1 MSSAWRVLICD
12 SIDRIGVEILTKAGM
27 IVDYQ
32 PEITFE
38 KLVSLVNGYDV
49 LVVRS
54 RTNVSKDVIENGNS
68 LKVIA
73 RVGVGLDNV
82 DTNYAKSKNIEVI
95 NAQEAATK
103 AVSELVIGFMISLA
117 RLIPYAHSETSKGNW
132 IKKSLMGT
140 ELSGKYLG
148 IVGVGNIGRNVGRV
162 ARALR
167 MNIIGY
173 DIYPISREYINEVG
187 MINADLNTLV
197 ESSDFITIHVPLSS
211 DTYHLF
217 DNELLSRMK
226 ESSYIINTSRGGIV
240 DESALYDLLKDQKIA
255 GAGLDVFEVE
265 PPTSKKFLELPNVL
279 CTPHIGAQTKEAQEL
294 AARVIAEK
302 LIHKFQ
308 EASVGQ

>member
-1 MSSAWRVLICD
+1 MSGVWKVLVCD
-12 SIDRIGVEILTKAGM
+12 SIDKIGVEILTKAGM

-32 PEITFE
+32 PDIALE
-38 KLVSLVNGYDV
+38 KLMSLVSDYDV

-82 DTNYAKSKNIEVI
+82 DTNYAKSKNIQVI
-95 NAQEAATK
+95 NAQEAATN
-103 AVSELVIGFMISLA
+103 AVSELVIGSMISLA
-117 RLIPYAHSETSKGNW
+117 RLIPYAHSELSKGNW

-148 IVGVGNIGRNVGRV
+148 IVGVGNIGRNVGRI

-173 DIYPISREYINEVG
+173 DIFPISREYINEVS
-187 MINADLNTLV
+187 MINADLDTLV

-217 DNELLSRMK
+217 DKKLLSRMK
-226 ESSYIINTSRGGIV
+226 KSGYIINTSRGGIV
-240 DESALYDLLKDQKIA
+240 DEIALHDLLKDQKIA
-255 GAGLDVFEVE
+255 GAGLDVFEIE
-265 PPTSKKFLELPNVL
+265 PPTNRKFLEMPNVL
-279 CTPHIGAQTKEAQEL
+279 GTPHIGAQTKEAQEL

-302 LIHKFQ
+302 LIHRFQ
-308 EASVGQ
+308 EMSI

>member
-1 MSSAWRVLICD
+1 MSGVWKVLICD
-12 SIDRIGVEILTKAGM
+12 SIDKIGVEILKKAGM

-32 PEITFE
+32 PDITLE
-38 KLVSLVNGYDV
+38 KLRSLVNGYDV

-54 RTNVSKDVIENGNS
+54 RTNVSKDVIESGNS

-82 DTNYAKSKNIEVI
+82 DTNFAKSKDVQVI
-95 NAQEAATK
+95 NAQEAATN
-103 AVSELVIGFMISLA
+103 AVSELVIGSMISLA
-117 RLIPYAHSETSKGNW
+117 RLIPHAHSEMSKGNW

-148 IVGVGNIGRNVGRV
+148 IIGVGNIGRNVGRI
-162 ARALR
+162 ARAIR

-217 DNELLSRMK
+217 DGNLLSKMK
-226 ESSYIINTSRGGIV
+226 KSSYIINTSRGGIV
-240 DESALYDLLKDQKIA
+240 DENALYDLLKDQKIA

-265 PPTSKKFLELPNVL
+265 PPVNRKFLELPNVL

-302 LIHKFQ
+302 LIHRFQ
-308 EASVGQ
+308 EASV

>member
-1 MSSAWRVLICD
+1 MSGVWKVLICD
-12 SIDRIGVEILTKAGM
+12 SIDKIGIEILTKAGM

-32 PEITFE
+32 PDITLE
-38 KLVSLVNGYDV
+38 KLKSTVNGYDV

-54 RTNVSKDVIENGNS
+54 RTNVSKDVIEGGNS

-82 DTNYAKSKNIEVI
+82 DTNYAKSKNIQVM
-95 NAQEAATK
+95 NAQEAATN
-103 AVSELVIGFMISLA
+103 AVSELVIGSMISLA
-117 RLIPYAHSETSKGNW
+117 RLIPHAHFEMKRGNW

-148 IVGVGNIGRNVGRV
+148 IVGVGNIGRNVGRI

-173 DIYPISREYINEVG
+173 DIFPISREYINEVS

-217 DNELLSRMK
+217 DSNLLSKMK
-226 ESSYIINTSRGGIV
+226 KSSYIINTSRGGIV
-240 DESALYDLLKDQKIA
+240 DENALYDLLKDQKIA

-265 PPTSKKFLELPNVL
+265 PPVDRNFLELPNVL

-302 LIHKFQ
+302 LIHRFQ
-308 EASVGQ
+308 EMSV

>member
-1 MSSAWRVLICD
+1 MSGVWKVLICD
-12 SIDRIGVEILTKAGM
+12 SIDKIGIEILTKAGI

-32 PEITFE
+32 PDITLE
-38 KLVSLVNGYDV
+38 KLKSTVNGYDV

-54 RTNVSKDVIENGNS
+54 RTNVSKDVIEGGNS

-82 DTNYAKSKNIEVI
+82 DTNYAKSKNIQVM
-95 NAQEAATK
+95 NAQEAATN
-103 AVSELVIGFMISLA
+103 AVSELVIGSMISLA
-117 RLIPYAHSETSKGNW
+117 RLIPHAHFEMKRGNW

-148 IVGVGNIGRNVGRV
+148 IVGVGNIGRNVGRI

-173 DIYPISREYINEVG
+173 DIFPISREYINEVS

-217 DNELLSRMK
+217 DSNLLSKMK
-226 ESSYIINTSRGGIV
+226 KSSYIINTSRGGIV
-240 DESALYDLLKDQKIA
+240 DENALYDLLKDQKIA

-265 PPTSKKFLELPNVL
+265 PPVDRKFLELPNVL

-302 LIHKFQ
+302 LIHRFQ
-308 EASVGQ
+308 EMSV

>member
-1 MSSAWRVLICD
+1 MSGVWKVLICD
-12 SIDRIGVEILTKAGM
+12 SIDKIGIEILTKAGM

-32 PEITFE
+32 PDITLE
-38 KLVSLVNGYDV
+38 KLKSIVNGYDV

-54 RTNVSKDVIENGNS
+54 RTSVSKDVIEGGNS

-82 DTNYAKSKNIEVI
+82 DTNYAKSKNIQVM
-95 NAQEAATK
+95 NAQEAATN
-103 AVSELVIGFMISLA
+103 AVSELVIGSMISLA
-117 RLIPYAHSETSKGNW
+117 RLIPHAHSEMKRGNW

-148 IVGVGNIGRNVGRV
+148 IIGVGKIGRNVGRI

-173 DIYPISREYINEVG
+173 DIFPISREYINEVS
-187 MINADLNTLV
+187 MINADLSTLV

-217 DNELLSRMK
+217 DSNLLSKMK
-226 ESSYIINTSRGGIV
+226 KSSYIINTSRGGIV
-240 DESALYDLLKDQKIA
+240 DENALYDLLKDQKIG

-265 PPTSKKFLELPNVL
+265 PPVNRKFLELPNVL

-302 LIHKFQ
+302 LIHRFQ
-308 EASVGQ
+308 EMSV

>member
-1 MSSAWRVLICD
+1 MTIAWRVLICD
-12 SIDRIGVEILTKAGM
+12 SVDKVGVEILTKAGM
-27 IVDYQ
+27 TVDYQ
-32 PEITFE
+32 PDITFE
-38 KLVSLVNGYDV
+38 KLISYVGGYDA

-73 RVGVGLDNV
+73 RVGVGLDNI
-82 DTNYAKSKNIEVI
+82 DTDYAERKNIQVI
-95 NAQEAATK
+95 NAQEAAIN

-117 RLIPYAHSETSKGNW
+117 RQIPYADSELSKGNW
-132 IKKSLMGT
+132 VKKSAIGT

-148 IVGVGNIGRNVGRV
+148 IVGVGNIGRNVGRLG
-162 ARALR
+162 RALR

-173 DIYPISREYINEVG
+173 DIFPISREYISEVS
-187 MINADLNTLV
+187 MINTDLNTLV

-217 DNELLSRMK
+217 DSKLLSRMK
-226 ESSYIINTSRGGIV
+226 KSGYIINCSRGGIV

-255 GAGLDVFEVE
+255 GAGLDVFEFE
-265 PPTSKKFLELPNVL
+265 PPTNKKLLELPNVL

-302 LIHKFQ
+302 LIHRFQ
-308 EASVGQ
+308 EVSV

>member
-1 MSSAWRVLICD
+1 MSTAWRVLICD
-12 SIDRIGVEILTKAGM
+12 SIDKIGVEILKKAGM

-32 PEITFE
+32 PEISFE
-38 KLVSLVNGYDV
+38 KLQSLVDGYDV

-54 RTNVSKDVIENGNS
+54 RTAVSKEVIEKGNS

-73 RVGVGLDNV
+73 RVGVGLDNI

-95 NAQEAATK
+95 NAQEAAIN
-103 AVSELVIGFMISLA
+103 AVSELVIGSMISLA
-117 RLIPYAHSETSKGNW
+117 RLIPFAHSELSKGNW
-132 IKKSLMGT
+132 IKKSLIGT

-148 IVGVGNIGRNVGRV
+148 IVGVGNIGRNVGRI

-187 MINADLNTLV
+187 MINTDLNTLV

-217 DNELLSRMK
+217 DGNLLSRMK
-226 ESSYIINTSRGGIV
+226 KSSYLINTSRGGIV
-240 DESALYDLLKDQKIA
+240 DETALYDLLKDQKIA

-265 PPTSKKFLELPNVL
+265 PPVDKKFLEMPNVI

-308 EASVGQ
+308 EASV

>member
-1 MSSAWRVLICD
+1 MSGVWKVLVCD
-12 SIDRIGVEILTKAGM
+12 SIDKIGVEILTKAGM

-32 PEITFE
+32 PDIALE
-38 KLVSLVNGYDV
+38 KLMSLVSDYDV

-82 DTNYAKSKNIEVI
+82 DTNYAKSKNIQVI
-95 NAQEAATK
+95 NAQEAATN
-103 AVSELVIGFMISLA
+103 AVSELVIGSMISLA
-117 RLIPYAHSETSKGNW
+117 RLIPYAHSELSKGNW

-148 IVGVGNIGRNVGRV
+148 IVGVGNIGRNVGRI

-173 DIYPISREYINEVG
+173 DIYPISREYINEVS

-217 DNELLSRMK
+217 DKKLLSRMK
-226 ESSYIINTSRGGIV
+226 KSGYIINTSRGGIV
-240 DESALYDLLKDQKIA
+240 DEIALHDLLKDQKIA
-255 GAGLDVFEVE
+255 GAGLDVFEIE
-265 PPTSKKFLELPNVL
+265 PPTNRKFLEMPNVL
-279 CTPHIGAQTKEAQEL
+279 GTPHIGAQTKEAQGL

-302 LIHKFQ
+302 LIHRFQ
-308 EASVGQ
+308 EMSI

>member
-1 MSSAWRVLICD
+1 MSTVWRILICD
-12 SIDRIGVEILTKAGM
+12 SIDQIGLDILTKAGM

-32 PEITFE
+32 PDITFE
-38 KLVSLVNGYDV
+38 KLVSHVNRYDV

-54 RTNVSKDVIENGNS
+54 RTKVSRDVIENGSS

-82 DTNYAKSKNIEVI
+82 DTKYAESKNIQVI
-95 NAQEAATK
+95 NAQEAATN

-117 RLIPYAHSETSKGNW
+117 RLIPYAHSELSKGNW
-132 IKKSLMGT
+132 LKKSLTGT

-148 IVGVGNIGRNVGRV
+148 IVGVGNIGRNVGRI
-162 ARALR
+162 ARAMR

-197 ESSDFITIHVPLSS
+197 ESSDFITIHVPLSA

-217 DNELLSRMK
+217 DSNLLSRMK
-226 ESSYIINTSRGGIV
+226 KSAYIVNSSRGGIV
-240 DESALYDLLKDQKIA
+240 DENALYDLLKDQKIA

-265 PPTSKKFLELPNVL
+265 PPTNKKFLELPNVL
-279 CTPHIGAQTKEAQEL
+279 CTPHIGAQTKEAQGL
-294 AARVIAEK
+294 AARVISEK

-308 EASVGQ
+308 EASI

>member
-1 MSSAWRVLICD
+1 MSGVWKVLICD
-12 SIDRIGVEILTKAGM
+12 SIDKIGIEILTKAGM

-32 PEITFE
+32 PDITLE
-38 KLVSLVNGYDV
+38 KLKYTVNGYDV

-54 RTNVSKDVIENGNS
+54 RTNVSKDVIEGGNS

-82 DTNYAKSKNIEVI
+82 DTNYAKSKNIQVM
-95 NAQEAATK
+95 NAQEAATN
-103 AVSELVIGFMISLA
+103 AVSELVIGSMISLA
-117 RLIPYAHSETSKGNW
+117 RLIPHAHFEMKRGNW

-148 IVGVGNIGRNVGRV
+148 IVGVGNIGRNVGRI

-173 DIYPISREYINEVG
+173 DIFPISREYINEVS

-217 DNELLSRMK
+217 DSNLLSKMK
-226 ESSYIINTSRGGIV
+226 KSSYIINTSRGGIV
-240 DESALYDLLKDQKIA
+240 DENALYDLLKDQKIA

-265 PPTSKKFLELPNVL
+265 PHVDRKFLELPNVL

-302 LIHKFQ
+302 LIHRFQ
-308 EASVGQ
+308 EMSV

>member
-1 MSSAWRVLICD
+1 MGDGWKVLISD
-12 SIDRIGVEILTKAGM
+12 SIDEIGIEILTKAGM
-27 IVDYQ
+27 VVDYQ
-32 PEITFE
+32 PDITLE
-38 KLVSLVNGYDV
+38 KLKAIVNGYDV

-54 RTNVSKDVIENGNS
+54 RTNVSRDVIERGNS

-82 DTNYAKSKNIEVI
+82 DTNYAKSKNIQVI
-95 NAQEAATK
+95 NAQEAATN
-103 AVSELVIGFMISLA
+103 AVSELVIGSMISLA
-117 RLIPYAHSETSKGNW
+117 RLIPHAHSEMSKGNW

-148 IVGVGNIGRNVGRV
+148 IVGVGNIGRNVGRI

-217 DNELLSRMK
+217 GSNLLSKMK
-226 ESSYIINTSRGGIV
+226 RSSYIINTSRGGIV
-240 DESALYDLLKDQKIA
+240 DENVLYDLLKDRKIA

-265 PPTSKKFLELPNVL
+265 PPINRKFLELPNVL

-302 LIHKFQ
+302 LIHRFQ
-308 EASVGQ
+308 EISV

>member
-1 MSSAWRVLICD
+1 MSTAWRVLICD
-12 SIDRIGVEILTKAGM
+12 SIDKIGVEILTKAGM

-32 PEITFE
+32 PEISFE
-38 KLVSLVNGYDV
+38 KLQSLVNGYDV

-54 RTNVSKDVIENGNS
+54 RTTVSKEVIEKGNS

-73 RVGVGLDNV
+73 RVGVGLDNI

-95 NAQEAATK
+95 NAQEAAIN
-103 AVSELVIGFMISLA
+103 AVSELVIGSMISLA
-117 RLIPYAHSETSKGNW
+117 RLIPFAHSELSKGNW
-132 IKKSLMGT
+132 IKKSLIGT

-148 IVGVGNIGRNVGRV
+148 IVGVGNIGRNVGRI

-217 DNELLSRMK
+217 DGNLLSRMK
-226 ESSYIINTSRGGIV
+226 KSSYFINTSRGGIV
-240 DESALYDLLKDQKIA
+240 DETALYDLLKDQKIA
-255 GAGLDVFEVE
+255 GVGLDVFEVE
-265 PPTSKKFLELPNVL
+265 PPVDKKFLEMPNVL

-308 EASVGQ
+308 EASV

>member
-1 MSSAWRVLICD
+1 MSGVWKVLICD
-12 SIDRIGVEILTKAGM
+12 SIDKIGIEILTKAGM

-32 PEITFE
+32 PDITLE
-38 KLVSLVNGYDV
+38 KLKSTVNGYDV

-54 RTNVSKDVIENGNS
+54 RTNVSKDVIEGGNS

-82 DTNYAKSKNIEVI
+82 DTNYAKSKNIQVM
-95 NAQEAATK
+95 NAQEVATN
-103 AVSELVIGFMISLA
+103 AVSELVIGSMISLA
-117 RLIPYAHSETSKGNW
+117 RLIPHAHFEMKRGNW

-148 IVGVGNIGRNVGRV
+148 IVGVGNIGRNVGRI

-173 DIYPISREYINEVG
+173 DIFPISREYINEVS

-217 DNELLSRMK
+217 DSNLLSKMK
-226 ESSYIINTSRGGIV
+226 KSSYIINTSRGGIV
-240 DESALYDLLKDQKIA
+240 DENALYDLLKNQKIA

-265 PPTSKKFLELPNVL
+265 PPVDRKFLELPNVL

-302 LIHKFQ
+302 LIHRFQ
-308 EASVGQ
+308 EMSV

>member
-1 MSSAWRVLICD
+1 MSGVWKVLICD
-12 SIDRIGVEILTKAGM
+12 SIDKIGIEILTKAGM

-32 PEITFE
+32 PDITLE
-38 KLVSLVNGYDV
+38 KLKSTVNGYDV

-54 RTNVSKDVIENGNS
+54 RTNVSKDVIEGGNS

-82 DTNYAKSKNIEVI
+82 DTNYAKSKNIQVM
-95 NAQEAATK
+95 NAQEAATN
-103 AVSELVIGFMISLA
+103 AVSELVIGSMISLA
-117 RLIPYAHSETSKGNW
+117 RLIPHAHFEMKRGNW

-148 IVGVGNIGRNVGRV
+148 IVGVGNIGRNVGRI

-173 DIYPISREYINEVG
+173 DIFPISREYINEVS

-217 DNELLSRMK
+217 DSNLLSKMK
-226 ESSYIINTSRGGIV
+226 KSSYIINTSRGGIV
-240 DESALYDLLKDQKIA
+240 DENALYDLLKDQKYWSWT
-255 GAGLDVFEVE
+255 GRL
-265 PPTSKKFLELPNVL
+265 
-279 CTPHIGAQTKEAQEL
+279 
-294 AARVIAEK
+294 
-302 LIHKFQ
+302 
-308 EASVGQ
+308 

>member
-1 MSSAWRVLICD
+1 MSGVWKVLVCD
-12 SIDRIGVEILTKAGM
+12 SIDKIGVEILSKAGM

-32 PEITFE
+32 PDIALE
-38 KLVSLVNGYDV
+38 KLMSLVSDYDV

-82 DTNYAKSKNIEVI
+82 DTNYAKSKNIQVI
-95 NAQEAATK
+95 NAQEAATI
-103 AVSELVIGFMISLA
+103 AVSELVIGSMISLA
-117 RLIPYAHSETSKGNW
+117 RLIPYAHSELSKGNW

-148 IVGVGNIGRNVGRV
+148 IVGVGNIGRNVGRI

-173 DIYPISREYINEVG
+173 DIYPISREYINEVS

-217 DNELLSRMK
+217 DKKLLSRMK
-226 ESSYIINTSRGGIV
+226 KSGYIINTSRGGIV
-240 DESALYDLLKDQKIA
+240 DEIALHDLLKDQKIA
-255 GAGLDVFEVE
+255 GAGLDVFEIE
-265 PPTSKKFLELPNVL
+265 PPTNRKFLEMPNVL
-279 CTPHIGAQTKEAQEL
+279 GTPHIGAQTKEAQGL
-294 AARVIAEK
+294 AARVIAEN
-302 LIHKFQ
+302 LIHRFQ
-308 EASVGQ
+308 EMSI

>member
-1 MSSAWRVLICD
+1 MSGVWKVLVCD
-12 SIDRIGVEILTKAGM
+12 SIDKIGVEILSKAGM

-32 PEITFE
+32 PDIALE
-38 KLVSLVNGYDV
+38 KLMSLVSDYDV

-82 DTNYAKSKNIEVI
+82 DTNYAKSKNIQVI
-95 NAQEAATK
+95 NAQEAATI
-103 AVSELVIGFMISLA
+103 AVSELVIGSMISLA
-117 RLIPYAHSETSKGNW
+117 RLIPYAHSELSKGNW

-148 IVGVGNIGRNVGRV
+148 IVGVGNIGRNVGRI

-173 DIYPISREYINEVG
+173 DIYPISREYINEVS

-217 DNELLSRMK
+217 DSKLLSRMK
-226 ESSYIINTSRGGIV
+226 KSSYIINTSRGGIV
-240 DESALYDLLKDQKIA
+240 DENVLFDLLKDQKIA

-265 PPTSKKFLELPNVL
+265 PPINRKFLEMPNVL

-302 LIHKFQ
+302 LIHRFQ
-308 EASVGQ
+308 EASVSQ

>member
-1 MSSAWRVLICD
+1 MSGVWKVLVCD
-12 SIDRIGVEILTKAGM
+12 SIDKIGVEILTKAGM

-32 PEITFE
+32 PDIALE
-38 KLVSLVNGYDV
+38 KLMSLVSDYDV

-82 DTNYAKSKNIEVI
+82 DTNYAKSKNIQVI
-95 NAQEAATK
+95 NAQEAATI
-103 AVSELVIGFMISLA
+103 AVSELVIGSMISLA
-117 RLIPYAHSETSKGNW
+117 RLIPYAHSELSKGNW

-148 IVGVGNIGRNVGRV
+148 IVGVGNIGRNVGRI

-173 DIYPISREYINEVG
+173 DIFPISREYINEVS
-187 MINADLNTLV
+187 MINADLDTLV

-217 DNELLSRMK
+217 DKKLLSRMK
-226 ESSYIINTSRGGIV
+226 KSGYIINTSRGGIV
-240 DESALYDLLKDQKIA
+240 DEIALHDLLKDQKIA
-255 GAGLDVFEVE
+255 GAGLDVFEIE
-265 PPTSKKFLELPNVL
+265 PPTNRKFLEMPNVL
-279 CTPHIGAQTKEAQEL
+279 GTPHIGAQTKEAQGL

-302 LIHKFQ
+302 LIHRFQ
-308 EASVGQ
+308 EMSI

>member
-1 MSSAWRVLICD
+1 MSGVWKVLVCD
-12 SIDRIGVEILTKAGM
+12 SIDKIGVEILSKAGM

-32 PEITFE
+32 PDIALE
-38 KLVSLVNGYDV
+38 KLMSLVSDYDV

-82 DTNYAKSKNIEVI
+82 DTNYAKSKNIQVI
-95 NAQEAATK
+95 NAQEAATNG
-103 AVSELVIGFMISLA
+103 VSELVIGSMISLA
-117 RLIPYAHSETSKGNW
+117 RLIPYAHSELSKGNW

-148 IVGVGNIGRNVGRV
+148 IVGVGNIGRNVGRI

-173 DIYPISREYINEVG
+173 DIYPISREYINEVS

-217 DNELLSRMK
+217 DKKLLSRMK
-226 ESSYIINTSRGGIV
+226 KSGYIINTSRGGIV
-240 DESALYDLLKDQKIA
+240 DEIALHDLLKDQKIA
-255 GAGLDVFEVE
+255 GAGLDVFEIE
-265 PPTSKKFLELPNVL
+265 PPTNRKFLEMPNVL
-279 CTPHIGAQTKEAQEL
+279 GTPHIGAQTKEAQEL

-302 LIHKFQ
+302 LIHRFQ
-308 EASVGQ
+308 EMSI

>member
-1 MSSAWRVLICD
+1 MSGVWKVLVCD
-12 SIDRIGVEILTKAGM
+12 SIDKIGVEILSKAGM

-32 PEITFE
+32 PDIALE
-38 KLVSLVNGYDV
+38 KLMSLVSDYDV

-82 DTNYAKSKNIEVI
+82 DTNYAKSKNIQVI
-95 NAQEAATK
+95 NAQEAATI
-103 AVSELVIGFMISLA
+103 AVSELVIGSMISLA
-117 RLIPYAHSETSKGNW
+117 RLIPYAHSELSKGNW

-148 IVGVGNIGRNVGRV
+148 IVGVGNIGRNVGRI

-173 DIYPISREYINEVG
+173 DIYPISREYINEVS

-217 DNELLSRMK
+217 DKKLLSRMK
-226 ESSYIINTSRGGIV
+226 KSGYIINTSRGGIV
-240 DESALYDLLKDQKIA
+240 DEIALHDLLKDQKIA
-255 GAGLDVFEVE
+255 GAGLDVFEIE
-265 PPTSKKFLELPNVL
+265 PPTNRKFLEMPNVL
-279 CTPHIGAQTKEAQEL
+279 GTPHIGAQTKEAQGL
-294 AARVIAEK
+294 GARVIAEK
-302 LIHKFQ
+302 LIHRFQ
-308 EASVGQ
+308 EMSI

>member
-1 MSSAWRVLICD
+1 MSTAWRVLICD
-12 SIDRIGVEILTKAGM
+12 SIDKIGVEILTKAGM

-32 PEITFE
+32 PEISFE
-38 KLVSLVNGYDV
+38 KLQSLVNGYDV

-54 RTNVSKDVIENGNS
+54 RTTVSKEVIEKGNS

-73 RVGVGLDNV
+73 RVGVGLDNI

-95 NAQEAATK
+95 NAQEAAIN
-103 AVSELVIGFMISLA
+103 AVSELVIGSMISLA
-117 RLIPYAHSETSKGNW
+117 RLIPFAHSELSKGNW
-132 IKKSLMGT
+132 IKKSLIGT

-148 IVGVGNIGRNVGRV
+148 IVGVGNIGRNVGRI

-217 DNELLSRMK
+217 DGNLLSRMK
-226 ESSYIINTSRGGIV
+226 KSSYLINTSRGGIV
-240 DESALYDLLKDQKIA
+240 DETALYDLLKDQKIA

-265 PPTSKKFLELPNVL
+265 PTVDKKFLEMPNVL

-308 EASVGQ
+308 EASV

>member
-1 MSSAWRVLICD
+1 MSTAWRVLICD
-12 SIDRIGVEILTKAGM
+12 SIDKIGVEILTKAGM

-32 PEITFE
+32 PEISFE
-38 KLVSLVNGYDV
+38 KLQSLVNGYDV

-54 RTNVSKDVIENGNS
+54 RTTVSKEVIEKGNS

-73 RVGVGLDNV
+73 RVGVGLDNI

-95 NAQEAATK
+95 NAQEAAIN
-103 AVSELVIGFMISLA
+103 AVSELVIGSMISLA
-117 RLIPYAHSETSKGNW
+117 RLIPFAHSELSKGNW
-132 IKKSLMGT
+132 IKKSLIGT

-148 IVGVGNIGRNVGRV
+148 IVGVGNIGRNVGRI

-217 DNELLSRMK
+217 DGNLLSRMK
-226 ESSYIINTSRGGIV
+226 KSSYLINTSRGGIV
-240 DESALYDLLKDQKIA
+240 DETALYDLLKDQKIA

-265 PPTSKKFLELPNVL
+265 PTVDKKFLEMPNVL

-294 AARVIAEK
+294 AARVIGEK

-308 EASVGQ
+308 EASV

>member
-1 MSSAWRVLICD
+1 MSDVWKVLICD
-12 SIDRIGVEILTKAGM
+12 SIDKIGIEILTKAGM

-32 PEITFE
+32 PDITLE
-38 KLVSLVNGYDV
+38 KLKSTVNGYDV

-54 RTNVSKDVIENGNS
+54 RTNVSKDVIEGGNS

-82 DTNYAKSKNIEVI
+82 DTNYAKSKSIQVM
-95 NAQEAATK
+95 NAQEAATN
-103 AVSELVIGFMISLA
+103 AVSELVIGSMISLA
-117 RLIPYAHSETSKGNW
+117 RLIPHAHFEMKRGNW
-132 IKKSLMGT
+132 IKKSVMGT

-148 IVGVGNIGRNVGRV
+148 IVGVGNIGRNVGRI

-173 DIYPISREYINEVG
+173 DIFPISREYINEVS

-217 DNELLSRMK
+217 DSNLLSRMK
-226 ESSYIINTSRGGIV
+226 KSSYIINTSRGGIV
-240 DESALYDLLKDQKIA
+240 DENALYDLLKDQKIA

-265 PPTSKKFLELPNVL
+265 PPVNRKFLELPNVL

-302 LIHKFQ
+302 LIHRFQ
-308 EASVGQ
+308 EMSI

>member
-1 MSSAWRVLICD
+1 MSGVWKVLICD
-12 SIDRIGVEILTKAGM
+12 LIDKIAVDILAKAGM

-32 PEITFE
+32 PDITLE
-38 KLVSLVNGYDV
+38 KLKSLINGYDV
-49 LVVRS
+49 LIVRS
-54 RTNVSKDVIENGNS
+54 RTHVSRDVIESGKS

-82 DTNYAKSKNIEVI
+82 DTNYATSKKIQVI
-95 NAQEAATK
+95 NAQEAATN
-103 AVSELVIGFMISLA
+103 AVSELVIGSMISLA
-117 RLIPYAHSETSKGNW
+117 RLIPHAHSELSKGNW
-132 IKKSLMGT
+132 IKKSLMGI

-148 IVGVGNIGRNVGRV
+148 IVGVGNIGRNVGRI

-173 DIYPISREYINEVG
+173 DIYPISREYINEIS
-187 MINADLNTLV
+187 MINTDLNTLV

-217 DNELLSRMK
+217 DGDLLSKMK
-226 ESSYIINTSRGGIV
+226 KSSYIINTSRGGIV
-240 DESALYDLLKDQKIA
+240 DENALYDLLKDQKIA

-265 PPTSKKFLELPNVL
+265 PPINTKFLELPNIL

-302 LIHKFQ
+302 LIHRFQ
-308 EASVGQ
+308 EQSI

>member
-1 MSSAWRVLICD
+1 MSGVWKVLICD
-12 SIDRIGVEILTKAGM
+12 SIDKIGVEILKKAGM

-32 PEITFE
+32 PDITLE
-38 KLVSLVNGYDV
+38 KLRSLVNGYDV

-54 RTNVSKDVIENGNS
+54 RTNVSKDVIESGNS

-82 DTNYAKSKNIEVI
+82 DTNFAKSKDIQVM
-95 NAQEAATK
+95 NAQEAATN
-103 AVSELVIGFMISLA
+103 AVSELVIGSMISLA
-117 RLIPYAHSETSKGNW
+117 RLIPHAHSEMSKGNW

-148 IVGVGNIGRNVGRV
+148 IIGVGNIGRNVGRI
-162 ARALR
+162 ARAIR

-217 DNELLSRMK
+217 DGNLLSKMK
-226 ESSYIINTSRGGIV
+226 KSSYIINTSRGGIV
-240 DESALYDLLKDQKIA
+240 DENALYDLLKDQKIA

-265 PPTSKKFLELPNVL
+265 PPVNRKFLELPNVL

-302 LIHKFQ
+302 LIHRFQ
-308 EASVGQ
+308 EASV

>member
-1 MSSAWRVLICD
+1 MLFRS
-12 SIDRIGVEILTKAGM
+12 ILTKAGM

-32 PEITFE
+32 PDITLE
-38 KLVSLVNGYDV
+38 KLRSLVNGYDV

-54 RTNVSKDVIENGNS
+54 RTNVSKDIIENGRS

-73 RVGVGLDNV
+73 RVGVGLDNI
-82 DTNYAKSKNIEVI
+82 DTNYAKSKNIQVI
-95 NAQEAATK
+95 NAQEAATI
-103 AVSELVIGFMISLA
+103 AVSELVIGSMISLA
-117 RLIPYAHSETSKGNW
+117 RLIPYAHSELSKGNW

-148 IVGVGNIGRNVGRV
+148 IVGVGNIGRNVGRI

-173 DIYPISREYINEVG
+173 DIYPISREYINEVS

-197 ESSDFITIHVPLSS
+197 ESSDFITIHVPLSP

-217 DNELLSRMK
+217 DKKLLSRMK
-226 ESSYIINTSRGGIV
+226 KSGYIINTSRGGIV
-240 DESALYDLLKDQKIA
+240 DEIALHDLLKDQKIA
-255 GAGLDVFEVE
+255 GAGLDVFEIE
-265 PPTSKKFLELPNVL
+265 PPTNRKFLEMPNVL
-279 CTPHIGAQTKEAQEL
+279 GTPHIGAQTKEAQGL

-302 LIHKFQ
+302 LIHRFQ
-308 EASVGQ
+308 EMSI

>member
-1 MSSAWRVLICD
+1 MSTAWRVLICD
-12 SIDRIGVEILTKAGM
+12 SIDKIGVEILTKAGM

-32 PEITFE
+32 PEISFE
-38 KLVSLVNGYDV
+38 KLQSLVDGYDV

-54 RTNVSKDVIENGNS
+54 RTTVSKEVIEKGNS

-73 RVGVGLDNV
+73 RVGVGLDNI

-95 NAQEAATK
+95 NAQEAAIN
-103 AVSELVIGFMISLA
+103 AVSELVIGSMISLA
-117 RLIPYAHSETSKGNW
+117 RLIPFAHSELSKGNW
-132 IKKSLMGT
+132 IKKSLIGT

-148 IVGVGNIGRNVGRV
+148 IVGVGNIGRNVGRI

-217 DNELLSRMK
+217 DGNLLSRMK
-226 ESSYIINTSRGGIV
+226 KSSYLINTSRGGIV
-240 DESALYDLLKDQKIA
+240 DETALYDLLKDQKIA

-265 PPTSKKFLELPNVL
+265 PPVDKKFLEMPNVL

-308 EASVGQ
+308 EASV